1 VHGELQILEHFLG
14 YREVVIRSA
23 GDREIRQ
30 QGDDHHE
37 SVPLSCRLEPAT
49 SDNTQQQAATR
60 NVQR

>member
-23 GDREIRQ
+23 GDGEIRQ

-37 SVPLSCRLEPAT
+37 LAT
-49 SDNTQQQAATR
+49 GFSGYVTQF
-60 NVQR
+60 